1 MKFFETSKYHS
12 FKKSTYIT
20 LRWIGIIGQ
29 LIAVNFVYL
38 FLNSSFEFI
47 TSNLVIF
54 LGILSN
60 LYLIF
65 IYKKTQLSDRSAFIF
80 LLIDILQ
87 LGVLL
92 YLSGG
97 ITNPFVIFILIPSV
111 FSSSNLSLR
120 TNTLLVI
127 LTIII
132 IVFLTFNYQD
142 LPINLNSDFHN
153 NHYFYYS
160 IPVSLIIALVFLN
173 YFAMTFGTQS
183 RLRKEAL
190 GKMEEV
196 MAKEHE
202 LLSLG
207 GQAAAAAHSLGTPLS
222 TITIISHD
230 LMKQFKGQKDIEKDI
245 ELLIPIRDNITVFS
259 IGDEHKIIEK
269 DNFTEI
275 IWKNNSFL
283 DLFKQSSLQ
292 DYSKGVIDSSNNLFI
307 RFLSWIRVNFFYPD
321 ARLSNL
327 NKIES
332 FLIDYIERK
341 DINLMITTSPPHSIQ
356 LLGKRIKNVIN
367 LKGKIIQIKNIQK
380 NQYVGYNRTY
390 KTKTKIKVAI
400 IGLGYEDGIPR
411 SLSNKG
417 YVYFKKN
424 RFKIIGRI
432 SMDTFTVDISK
443 SSHDLN
449 IGMYLDIINDQHKID
464 KFAKLCKTIPNEI
477 MTSIGKRVYRK
488 YE

>member
-29 LIAVNFVYL
+29 LVAVNFVYF
-38 FLNSSFEFI
+38 FLNFNFDFV
-47 TSNLVIF
+47 TSNLIIF

-65 IYKKTQLSDRSAFIF
+65 IYKKTQLSDRSAFLF

-87 LGVLL
+87 LGILL

-111 FSSSNLSLR
+111 FSSSNLSFR

-132 IVFLTFNYQD
+132 ILFLTFYYED

-160 IPVSLIIALVFLN
+160 IPVSLLIALVFLN

-222 TITIISHD
+222 TITIITHD
-230 LMKQFKGQKDIEKDI
+230 LMKQFKGQKDLEKDI
-245 ELLIPIRDNITVFS
+245 ELLNSQVERCNEILKRLTLNPVEEDEFIDKDISIRDYLNEILTSFKEIS
-259 IGDEHKIIEK
+259 KKNFIFNFDQDSNPKIISKSIEIVYGLR
-269 DNFTEI
+269 NFIGNANKFAE
-275 IWKNNSFL
+275 NNIF
-283 DLFKQSSLQ
+283 
-292 DYSKGVIDSSNNLFI
+292 
-307 RFLSWIRVNFFYPD
+307 
-321 ARLSNL
+321 
-327 NKIES
+327 
-332 FLIDYIERK
+332 
-341 DINLMITTSPPHSIQ
+341 
-356 LLGKRIKNVIN
+356 IN
-367 LKGKIIQIKNIQK
+367 LKSDSEITEITIEDDGIGYPRDIISKIGEPYLKSNYSK
-380 NQYVGYNRTY
+380 D
-390 KTKTKIKVAI
+390 KTKE
-400 IGLGYEDGIPR
+400 GLGLG
-411 SLSNKG
+411 L
-417 YVYFKKN
+417 F
-424 RFKIIGRI
+424 
-432 SMDTFTVDISK
+432 
-443 SSHDLN
+443 
-449 IGMYLDIINDQHKID
+449 
-464 KFAKLCKTIPNEI
+464 
-477 MTSIGKRVYRK
+477 IGKTLLEKNFASVNCRNSKTRGGAEIIIRWMNK
-488 YE
+488 ELFNI